1 MYKNREMKNS
11 EQEVQGRVRE
21 STPDSLNQRVDNA
34 IKHSIGRYKGRSK
47 EEISER
53 IRELDQEWSIE
64 RTLEVNASTL
74 ALSGTLLGAFVNKR
88 WLILPGIV
96 TTFLLQHGI
105 QGWCPPLP
113 IMRALG
119 IRSRREIDEER
130 YALKSLRGDFDDI
143 SPKSSPSEVLDTVR
157 ST

>member
-1 MYKNREMKNS
+1 MATI
-11 EQEVQGRVRE
+11 EQEEQGRVRE
-21 STPDSLNQRVDNA
+21 STADRINERIDS
-34 IKHSIGRYKGRSK
+34 SIRQSIARYKGRSHG
-47 EEISER
+47 EISER

-88 WLILPGIV
+88 WFILPGIV
-96 TTFLLQHGI
+96 STFLLQHGL

-113 IMRALG
+113 VLRSLG

-130 YALKSLRGDFDDI
+130 YALKALRGDFDDI
-143 SPKSSPSEVLDTVR
+143 SPKSSPTEILDTVR
-157 ST
+157 NT

>member
-21 STPDSLNQRVDNA
+21 STPDSLNQRIDNA

-88 WLILPGIV
+88 WFILPGIV

-130 YALKSLRGDFDDI
+130 YALKALRGDFDDI

>member
-1 MYKNREMKNS
+1 MKNT
-11 EQEVQGRVRE
+11 EQEIQGRVRQ
-21 STPDSLNQRVDNA
+21 SSIDSANEEVDQ
-34 IKHSIGRYKGRSK
+34 SIRKSISSYRLKGS
-47 EEISER
+47 EAVSER
-53 IRELDQEWSIE
+53 IRELDKEWSIE
-64 RTLEVNASTL
+64 RTLEVNAATL

-88 WLILPGIV
+88 WFVLPGIV

-113 IMRALG
+113 VMRAMG

-130 YALKSLRGDFDDI
+130 YALKAIRGDF
-143 SPKSSPSEVLDTVR
+143 KQVTASSTPTEVLNTVR

>member
-1 MYKNREMKNS
+1 M
-11 EQEVQGRVRE
+11 RE
-21 STPDSLNQRVDNA
+21 SSSDKTNEQVDVA
-34 IKHSIGRYKGRSK
+34 IRQSIARYKGRSHN
-47 EEISER
+47 EISER

-74 ALSGTLLGAFVNKR
+74 ALSGVLLGAFVNKK
-88 WLILPGIV
+88 WFVLPGV
-96 TTFLLQHGI
+96 VATFLLQHGI

-113 IMRALG
+113 VMRALG

-130 YALKSLRGDFDDI
+130 YALKALRGDFDAI
-143 SPKSSPSEVLDTVR
+143 SPKSSPTEVLDTVR

>member
-1 MYKNREMKNS
+1 M
-11 EQEVQGRVRE
+11 EQEEQGRVRE
-21 STPDSLNQRVDNA
+21 SSIDKTNERVDHH
-34 IKHSIGRYKGRSK
+34 IRQSIARYKGRSK
-47 EEISER
+47 AEISER

-74 ALSGTLLGAFVNKR
+74 ALSGTLLGAFVNRR
-88 WLILPGIV
+88 WFILPGIV
-96 TTFLLQHGI
+96 TTFLLQHGL

-130 YALKSLRGDFDDI
+130 YALKALRGDFDDI
-143 SPKSSPSEVLDTVR
+143 SPKSPPSQILDTVR
-157 ST
+157 TT

>member
-1 MYKNREMKNS
+1 MSNI
-11 EQEVQGRVRE
+11 EQEEQGRVRE
-21 STPDSLNQRVDNA
+21 SSFDKTNERIDYHIRQ
-34 IKHSIGRYKGRSK
+34 SIARYKGRSHG
-47 EEISER
+47 EISER

-88 WLILPGIV
+88 WFILPGIV
-96 TTFLLQHGI
+96 TTFLLQHGL

-130 YALKSLRGDFDDI
+130 YALKALRGDFDHL

>member
-1 MYKNREMKNS
+1 MKNN
-11 EQEVQGRVRE
+11 EQEIQGRVRE
-21 STPDSLNQRVDNA
+21 STPDSLNERVDS
-34 IKHSIGRYKGRSK
+34 SIRQSIARYKGRSK

-53 IRELDQEWSIE
+53 IRELDQEWSVE
-64 RTLEVNASTL
+64 RTLQVNAATL

-88 WLILPGIV
+88 WFLMPGIV

-113 IMRALG
+113 IMRGLG

-130 YALKSLRGDFDDI
+130 YALKALRGDFDDI
-143 SPKSSPSEVLDTVR
+143 SPKSSPTQILDTVR
-157 ST
+157 TT

>member
-1 MYKNREMKNS
+1 METR
-11 EQEVQGRVRE
+11 EQEEQERVRR
-21 STPDSLNQRVDNA
+21 STDDLLNEQIDNA
-34 IKHSIGRYKGRSK
+34 IRHSIARYKGRSR

-64 RTLEVNASTL
+64 RTLEINASTL

-96 TTFLLQHGI
+96 GTFLLQHGL

-113 IMRALG
+113 IMRSLG

-130 YALKSLRGDFDDI
+130 YALKALRGDFDDI
-143 SPKSSPSEVLDTVR
+143 SPKSSPNEILGTIR
-157 ST
+157 TT

>member
-1 MYKNREMKNS
+1 MPNS
-11 EQEVQGRVRE
+11 EHEAQGQERE
-21 STPDSLNQRVDNA
+21 SSFNTIKERMDNT
-34 IKHSIGRYKGRSK
+34 IRQSIARYKGRSK

-53 IRELDQEWSIE
+53 IRELDQEWSLE

-88 WLILPGIV
+88 WFILPGIV

-105 QGWCPPLP
+105 QGWCPPLQ
-113 IMRALG
+113 IMRSLG

-130 YALKSLRGDFDDI
+130 YALKALRGDFDDI
-143 SPKSSPSEVLDTVR
+143 SPKSSPSEILETVR
-157 ST
+157 NT

>member
-1 MYKNREMKNS
+1 MTTT
-11 EQEVQGRVRE
+11 EQEEQGRVRE
-21 STPDSLNQRVDNA
+21 STADSINEQIDNS
-34 IKHSIGRYKGRSK
+34 IRHSIARYKGRSY

-88 WLILPGIV
+88 WFILPGIV
-96 TTFLLQHGI
+96 SMFLLQHGL

-130 YALKSLRGDFDDI
+130 YALKALRGDFDSI
-143 SPKSSPSEVLDTVR
+143 SPKSSPTEILNTVR
-157 ST
+157 NT